1 MILWAVKDTRH
12 TEVSTHQ
19 AIGETEACGN
29 LSGGTPG
36 LKARSESRAY
46 SEPRFIQNPEQVF
59 LDLHLKVG
67 EHHDASIT

>member
-1 MILWAVKDTRH
+1 MIPWAVKDTRH
-12 TEVSTHQ
+12 TQVSTHQ
-19 AIGETEACGN
+19 AVGETEAPGN

-59 LDLHLKVG
+59 LDLHLKAV
-67 EHHDASIT
+67 SIMMLA